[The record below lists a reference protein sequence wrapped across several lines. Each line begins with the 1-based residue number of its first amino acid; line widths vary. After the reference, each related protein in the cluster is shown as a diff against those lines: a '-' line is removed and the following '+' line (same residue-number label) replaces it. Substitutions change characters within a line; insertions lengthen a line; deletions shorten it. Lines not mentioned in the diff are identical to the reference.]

1 MTSPKKIIADSF
13 SRSAHRYDQAA
24 IVQQQA
30 GNDLLGLMKNTLQP
44 GLHQVNTVA
53 DIGCGTG
60 YFAPTLMNTYHP
72 KKYIGIDISEGMLNV
87 AEKNNQNAM
96 NMQWLCCDAENLL
109 LENASVDLIY
119 ANFSLQWCEN
129 LSVLMHNFRRVLTAN
144 GHCCFTS
151 LGQNTLAE
159 LRGSWE
165 SVDQLAHVNQF
176 YPSTQWTAAIEQPEG
191 KQTGGKQTGMENQG
205 LDIIHHQQTTAV
217 QYFDTVIAALRSL
230 KDIGAN
236 VVTAEHRQGL
246 TGKQRF
252 AEFVRAYET
261 YRTPKGIPV
270 SYEVDSWIIQKI

>member
-24 IVQQQA
+24 IIQQQA
-30 GNDLLGLMKNTLQP
+30 GNDLLGVMKNTLQP
-44 GLHQVNTVA
+44 DLHQVNTIA

-60 YFAPTLMNTYHP
+60 YFAQTLIDAYHP
-72 KKYIGIDISEGMLNV
+72 KKYIGIDISEGMLTV

-96 NMQWLCCDAENLL
+96 NMQWLCSDAENLS

-129 LSVLMHNFRRVLTAN
+129 LSALMNSFRRVLAPN
-144 GHCCFTS
+144 GYCCFTS
-151 LGQNTLAE
+151 LGKNTLSE

-176 YPSTQWTAAIEQPEG
+176 YSSTQWKTAIEQE
-191 KQTGGKQTGMENQG
+191 G
-205 LDIIHHQQTTAV
+205 LDIIHHQQAIAI
-217 QYFDTVIAALRSL
+217 QYFDSVIAAVKSL

-252 AEFVRAYET
+252 AEFVRTYEAY
-261 YRTPKGIPV
+261 RAPKGIPV
-270 SYEVDSWIIQKI
+270 SYEVDSWIIQKR